1 MKRGKS
7 FKINIRVSKGKP
19 KIIHKIAKNILGKN
33 DKVRDYLQFMM
44 IAKNVNRYENGRM
57 INEKLANIKKKII
70 PRGK

>member
-7 FKINIRVSKGKP
+7 FKINIRTSKGKP

-44 IAKNVNRYENGRM
+44 IVKNVKRYENGRM
-57 INEKLANIKKKII
+57 INEKLANSKKKII